1 MIYDKSKMIERMKF
15 AILLKINATNRKQQL
30 RLYAVVLYRGIHTF
44 FIHNPNLNNNILK
57 ISVIAELNI

>member
-1 MIYDKSKMIERMKF
+1 MIYDKSKMVERMKF
-15 AILLKINATNRKQQL
+15 AIFLKIKATNQQQQL

-44 FIHNPNLNNNILK
+44 FIHHPNLNNNTLK